1 MTVKY
6 NLAVS
11 TSRPWTLFK
20 LLFRWRGSVWKSVT
34 FELAIWLLLYF
45 TIGIIYRKV
54 LSPQQIRH
62 DLLIACFER
71 IAHIL
76 DEKLNLIPLDFM
88 LGFFVTSVLNRWI
101 KFFDNIGYI
110 DKKYS
115 SFEAQIELHLHKI
128 CSIALMT
135 AAYVRGDDERSRKMR
150 RNIVRYCVLS
160 QALVFRD
167 ISMKVRKRFP
177 TLDSVVAAGFM
188 MSHEKAKLDELHYRY
203 DKHWVPFQ
211 WALALCDDARQ
222 QQKIASDWLQQKVS
236 EEIKRFRTNM
246 ANLYNFDWVPLP
258 IMYAQIV
265 VLGVHLYFFVC
276 AISRQHIISAEAPN
290 KSKVDAFFPFMSVLQ
305 FIFYMGWLK
314 VAEVILNPF
323 GEDDDDFECN
333 FLLDKNLAVGL
344 MIVDLGY
351 NQPPAMQKDPF
362 WEGLVEPL
370 YTQQSMVLERRMSS
384 ITGSLAHV
392 RLSDDK
398 KIQMMP
404 LPHNA
409 ASIRNPLNYLLKV
422 ASRSTSMNEAGNMND
437 KNLSRNDQCG
447 TYSQI
452 PDVTYARRRFSL
464 GERDYLHLP
473 FRSTQLARTS
483 HGSINIISEP
493 RYLEDVKEENED
505 TVHSRKTMLSQ
516 PQIPFPMSFPTEKV
530 ESTKQVSKTETG

>member
-1 MTVKY
+1 
-6 NLAVS
+6 
-11 TSRPWTLFK
+11 
-20 LLFRWRGSVWKSVT
+20 
-34 FELAIWLLLYF
+34 
-45 TIGIIYRKV
+45 
-54 LSPQQIRH
+54 
-62 DLLIACFER
+62 
-71 IAHIL
+71 
-76 DEKLNLIPLDFM
+76 
-88 LGFFVTSVLNRWI
+88 
-101 KFFDNIGYI
+101 
-110 DKKYS
+110 
-115 SFEAQIELHLHKI
+115 
-128 CSIALMT
+128 MT

-177 TLDSVVAAGFM
+177 TLDSVVAGGFM

-211 WALALCDDARQ
+211 WALAICDDARQ

-276 AISRQHIISAEAPN
+276 AISRQHILSDDAPN

-333 FLLDKNLAVGL
+333 FLLDKNLSVGL
-344 MIVDLGY
+344 MIVDMGY
-351 NQPPAMQKDPF
+351 NQPPSIEKDPF
-362 WEGLVEPL
+362 WDGPIEPL
-370 YTQQSMVLERRMSS
+370 YTQQSMILERRMSS

-398 KIQMMP
+398 KVQMMP
-404 LPHNA
+404 LPHSTD
-409 ASIRNPLNYLLKV
+409 SIRNPLNYLLRA
-422 ASRSTSMNEAGNMND
+422 ASLNRTTNESEIVDD
-437 KNLSRNDQCG
+437 KELSRNDQFG
-447 TYSQI
+447 NDSQI
-452 PDVTYARRRFSL
+452 FDVISHTKRRFSL
-464 GERDYLHLP
+464 GDYFHLP
-473 FRSTQLARTS
+473 FRSTLSARTS
-483 HGSINIISEP
+483 HDSINIINEP
-493 RYLEDVKEENED
+493 HHLEDVTEENED
-505 TVHSRKTMLSQ
+505 TVHSRRAQSQLSHH
-516 PQIPFPMSFPTEKV
+516 PQIPFPISFPSENEHISKILEEKKD
-530 ESTKQVSKTETG
+530 EISTG

>member
-34 FELAIWLLLYF
+34 FELVIWLLLYF
-45 TIGIIYRKV
+45 TIGIIYRKM
-54 LSPQQIRH
+54 LSPQQIR
-62 DLLIACFER
+62 DFER

-88 LGFFVTSVLNRWI
+88 LGFFVTSVINRWL
-101 KFFDNIGYI
+101 KFFNNIGYI
-110 DKKYS
+110 DN
-115 SFEAQIELHLHKI
+115 
-128 CSIALMT
+128 IALMT

-177 TLDSVVAAGFM
+177 TLDSVVASGFM
-188 MSHEKAKLDELHYRY
+188 MSHEKAKLDEIHYRY
-203 DKHWVPFQ
+203 DKHWIPFQ
-211 WALALCDDARQ
+211 WALAICDDARQ
-222 QQKIASDWLQQKVS
+222 QQKIASDWLQQKVC

-276 AISRQHIISAEAPN
+276 AISRQHILSDEAPN

-314 VAEVILNPF
+314 VAEVLLNPF

-333 FLLDKNLAVGL
+333 FLLDKNLSVGL

-351 NQPPAMQKDPF
+351 NQPPAIEKDAF
-362 WEGLVEPL
+362 WNGPIEPL

-384 ITGSLAHV
+384 ITGSLAHI
-392 RLSDDK
+392 RLSGDK

-404 LPHNA
+404 LPH
-409 ASIRNPLNYLLKV
+409 STDSMRNPLDYLLK
-422 ASRSTSMNEAGNMND
+422 ATSWSRSVSEVEDVND
-437 KNLSRNDQCG
+437 KELLKNDQCG
-447 TYSQI
+447 NDLQI
-452 PDVTYARRRFSL
+452 VDTTNHTRRRFSL
-464 GERDYLHLP
+464 GDYFHLP
-473 FRSTQLARTS
+473 FRPTLSSRTS
-483 HGSINIISEP
+483 HDSINFITEP
-493 RYLEDVKEENED
+493 HHLEDLTEENED
-505 TVHSRKTMLSQ
+505 TIHSRKVQLQLNHPSI
-516 PQIPFPMSFPTEKV
+516 IPFPMSFPNENDPK
-530 ESTKQVSKTETG
+530 SKF

>member
-34 FELAIWLLLYF
+34 LELVIWLLLYF

-54 LSPQQIRH
+54 LSPQQIR
-62 DLLIACFER
+62 DFER
-71 IAHIL
+71 IAHLL
-76 DEKLNLIPLDFM
+76 DEKLNLIPVDFI

-110 DKKYS
+110 DN
-115 SFEAQIELHLHKI
+115 
-128 CSIALMT
+128 IALMT

-211 WALALCDDARQ
+211 WALAICDDARQ
-222 QQKIASDWLQQKVS
+222 QQKVASDWLQQKVS

-265 VLGVHLYFFVC
+265 VLGVHLYFLVC
-276 AISRQHIISAEAPN
+276 AISRQHIISDEAPN
-290 KSKVDAFFPFMSVLQ
+290 KSKIDVFFPFMSVLQ

-351 NQPPAMQKDPF
+351 NQPPAIEKDPF
-362 WEGLVEPL
+362 WEGPIELL

-384 ITGSLAHV
+384 ITGSLAHI

-409 ASIRNPLNYLLKV
+409 DLIRSPLDYLLR
-422 ASRSTSMNEAGNMND
+422 ATSWSRSVNEAGNISE
-437 KNLSRNDQCG
+437 KELSRNDQCG
-447 TYSQI
+447 TDSQ
-452 PDVTYARRRFSL
+452 VTDGIHARRRFSL
-464 GERDYLHLP
+464 GDYFHLP
-473 FRSTQLARTS
+473 FRSTLSARAS
-483 HGSINIISEP
+483 RDSINIINEP
-493 RYLEDVKEENED
+493 HHLEDVTEENED
-505 TVHSRKTMLSQ
+505 TVHSRKAQSQLSR
-516 PQIPFPMSFPTEKV
+516 PQIPFPTSFPPENEPTNPISNTLEGKDS
-530 ESTKQVSKTETG
+530 ENLNS

>member
-34 FELAIWLLLYF
+34 FELVIWLLLYF

-54 LSPQQIRH
+54 LSHQQIR
-62 DLLIACFER
+62 DFER
-71 IAHIL
+71 IAHLL

-101 KFFDNIGYI
+101 KFFNNIGYI
-110 DKKYS
+110 DN
-115 SFEAQIELHLHKI
+115 
-128 CSIALMT
+128 IALMT
-135 AAYVRGDDERSRKMR
+135 AAYVCGDDERSRKMR

-211 WALALCDDARQ
+211 WALAICDDARQ

-265 VLGVHLYFFVC
+265 VLAVHLYFFVC
-276 AISRQHIISAEAPN
+276 TISRQHIISDEAPN
-290 KSKVDAFFPFMSVLQ
+290 KSKVDVFFPFMSVLQ

-314 VAEVILNPF
+314 VAEAILNPF

-351 NQPPAMQKDPF
+351 NQPPAIEKDPF
-362 WEGLVEPL
+362 WEGPIEPL
-370 YTQQSMVLERRMSS
+370 YTQQSMILERRMSS
-384 ITGSLAHV
+384 ITGSLAHI

-398 KIQMMP
+398 KVQMMP
-404 LPHNA
+404 LPHSTDSA
-409 ASIRNPLNYLLKV
+409 
-422 ASRSTSMNEAGNMND
+422 RSPSVNEAGNICD
-437 KNLSRNDQCG
+437 KELSRNDQCG
-447 TYSQI
+447 NDLQVT
-452 PDVTYARRRFSL
+452 DVPQERRRFSL
-464 GERDYLHLP
+464 GDYLYLP
-473 FRSTQLARTS
+473 FRSTLSSRD
-483 HGSINIISEP
+483 SINIIGEP
-493 RYLEDVKEENED
+493 HHLEDLTEENED
-505 TVHSRKTMLSQ
+505 TVHSRKA
-516 PQIPFPMSFPTEKV
+516 
-530 ESTKQVSKTETG
+530 